1 MNATIKCLNLSAKVL
16 LIVMLTL
23 TCVAKHNN
31 PNQPGPSPQV
41 KQTAEAVTG
50 YWVGYMTTSLP
61 GIKPEQFPW
70 EMTCKVVAL
79 GSGAACS
86 MKGTASIGPIEEA
99 CVLAYDPEG
108 KAVHFM
114 CVTSMREVHDHKGQW
129 LGDYEIQFELYK
141 TSWEGQPATEE
152 VTFTFPNPDR
162 IKTRSVITTEQGSR
176 MTFEFSGIRH

>member
-16 LIVMLTL
+16 LIVMLAV
-23 TCVAKHNN
+23 TCVAQTQQT

-41 KQTAEAVTG
+41 KQTVEAVTG

-99 CVLAYDPEG
+99 CRA
-108 KAVHFM
+108 
-114 CVTSMREVHDHKGQW
+114 S
-129 LGDYEIQFELYK
+129 I
-141 TSWEGQPATEE
+141 
-152 VTFTFPNPDR
+152 
-162 IKTRSVITTEQGSR
+162 RSRGQGSS
-176 MTFEFSGIRH
+176 FHVRHLYARGPRSQGPMVRRPRDTVRTVQDIVGGSTSHRRSDLHLPQPRPH